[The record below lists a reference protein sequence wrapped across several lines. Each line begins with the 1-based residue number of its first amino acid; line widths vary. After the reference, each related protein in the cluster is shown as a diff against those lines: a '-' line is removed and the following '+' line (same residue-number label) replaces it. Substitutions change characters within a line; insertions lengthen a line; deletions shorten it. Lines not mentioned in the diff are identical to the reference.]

1 MRCYPLIDCM
11 KVANHLC
18 SSSTKG
24 VVEIRFSVSDDNPL
38 IVKEL

>member
-11 KVANHLC
+11 KVANHLFYERVG
-18 SSSTKG
+18 G
-24 VVEIRFSVSDDNPL
+24 VCFFASDDNPL